1 MDRLARSHQP
11 SIDSVL
17 ERVSTVLL
25 QTQRKAQ
32 CGTLDAASTD
42 KELSELITNLSRIEG
57 SGTNIPEDLIK
68 KSIQSIND
76 LKQNL
81 PNLIPEQ
88 DLINRYDQTNPNP
101 HGKGRHQ
108 LDIDVNKLQQLMSL
122 GFTVKK
128 IAEDGLLGG
137 KIHPNTLYKL
147 LKEHDLQVRSSY
159 STITDDQ
166 LEEKVAEYN
175 REHPNAGLF

>member
-57 SGTNIPEDLIK
+57 TYICLSV
-68 KSIQSIND
+68 QS
-76 LKQNL
+76 
-81 PNLIPEQ
+81 
-88 DLINRYDQTNPNP
+88 
-101 HGKGRHQ
+101 
-108 LDIDVNKLQQLMSL
+108 
-122 GFTVKK
+122 
-128 IAEDGLLGG
+128 LL
-137 KIHPNTLYKL
+137 T
-147 LKEHDLQVRSSY
+147 S
-159 STITDDQ
+159 
-166 LEEKVAEYN
+166 
-175 REHPNAGLF
+175 